1 MIKILIDAR
10 VSDDLAG
17 GVKKAV
23 QGTAQCFKFAE
34 FNDLEF
40 TFLLDSPSND
50 WLISYAPVNS
60 KYISLE
66 SKSNFRKGASKIIRQ
81 IRKLK
86 SGDRLLTRL
95 RAKGLMEYRIPTS
108 PGVVDNLNFDI
119 VHFPTQFGFETSIP
133 SLYQPHDFQHKEF
146 PEFFQSETLLLR
158 EIGMRTMM
166 EQSTLIA
173 LGTQWT
179 IKDLVKHYP
188 EFAFKT
194 INLPVF
200 PRLLPTFSEADL
212 NIEKPQYEYILYPAM
227 NWPHKNHVRLLEAFQ
242 IVVRQYPDLKL
253 VLTGGNFRDDKNFSR
268 KLDALNLRGNV
279 SMTGY
284 LSESELANMYEG
296 AKAVVVPSLFES
308 ESLPIWE
315 AFRFGVPVAASNVTA
330 LPAQV
335 GNAAI
340 LFNPFEVREIAESI
354 LRIISNKSLQL
365 ELKNS
370 GRYRYLQLTP
380 INTAIAY
387 RFAYRRILKLEFDE
401 SDVFWQSRG
410 FTF

>member
-1 MIKILIDAR
+1 LIKILIDAR

-17 GVKKAV
+17 GVKKAI
-23 QGTAQCFKFAE
+23 QGTAQCFKFAN

-50 WLISYAPVNS
+50 WLLSYAPVKS
-60 KYISLE
+60 KYILLE
-66 SKSNFRKGASKIIRQ
+66 SKSNFRKGASKILRQ
-81 IRKLK
+81 IRKIEF
-86 SGDRLLTRL
+86 GDRFLSRL
-95 RAKGLMEYRIPTS
+95 RAKGLMEYRIPAC
-108 PGVVDNLNFDI
+108 PQVVDYLNFDL
-119 VHFPTQFGFETSIP
+119 VHFPTQFGFETRIP

-179 IKDLVKHYP
+179 INDLVKHYP

-200 PRLLPTFSEADL
+200 PRLLPTISDADL
-212 NIEKPQYEYILYPAM
+212 NVEKPQYEYILYPAM
-227 NWPHKNHVRLLEAFQ
+227 NWPHKNHIRLLEAFQ
-242 IVVRQYPDLKL
+242 IVVRQYPELKL
-253 VLTGGNFRDDKNFSR
+253 VLTGGDFRGDKNFSR
-268 KLDALNLRGNV
+268 KIEELDLQNSV

-284 LSESELANMYEG
+284 LSESELASMYEN
-296 AKAVVVPSLFES
+296 AKVVVVPSLFES

-315 AFRFGVPVAASNVTA
+315 AFRFGIPVAASNVTA

-354 LRIISNKSLQL
+354 IRIISTKSLQL
-365 ELKNS
+365 ELSNN
-370 GRYRYLQLTP
+370 GLERYLQLTP

-387 RFAYRRILKLEFDE
+387 RFAYRRILKLKFDE
-401 SDVFWQSRG
+401 TDVFWQSKG